1 MNEVEIFQILC
12 EIFTMKFI
20 KKFQRKKMLYE
31 FGIGIKLDD
40 GDGEK
45 M

>member
-1 MNEVEIFQILC
+1 
-12 EIFTMKFI
+12 
-20 KKFQRKKMLYE
+20 MLFE

-45 M
+45 IYYLIFDLIFGMKLIFFLFDNY